1 VHERAS
7 GDKSQRLMVGIMPT
21 SGGNRAALIAKPW
34 RDASCGA
41 PFDSVRGAEY
51 PDRMEALHQFL
62 GILTKP
68 DNIPI
73 VFMLVLVLFFTW
85 VGFKQ
90 ALRNDRLIEQGRE
103 DEILREMQR

>member
-1 VHERAS
+1 
-7 GDKSQRLMVGIMPT
+7 
-21 SGGNRAALIAKPW
+21 
-34 RDASCGA
+34 
-41 PFDSVRGAEY
+41 
-51 PDRMEALHQFL
+51 MEALISSSTSSL
-62 GILTKP
+62 KP

-103 DEILREMQR
+103 DEILKEMQS